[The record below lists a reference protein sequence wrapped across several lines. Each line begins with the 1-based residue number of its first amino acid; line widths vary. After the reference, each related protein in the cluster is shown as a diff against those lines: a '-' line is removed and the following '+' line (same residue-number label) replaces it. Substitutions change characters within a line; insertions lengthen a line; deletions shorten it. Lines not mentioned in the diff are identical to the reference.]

1 MMRHLLVVFSF
12 FAIATTYAQ
21 TNNTEILIVSEDNI
35 PLEDVIAYKSSNVI
49 ATSNDKGI
57 LSFKNPSTEE
67 FILRLT
73 LKDFKPVSL
82 KISPNTFKYTVVLSK
97 AEEELN
103 TVILASTYQKESK
116 VLIPTTSVTAE
127 SIAEGSPIDLVDAI
141 NETSGV
147 YIQRGAINTNRI
159 TIRGIGSRTLFGTN
173 KIRAYF
179 NGFPITNGVGET
191 AIDIFNTQ
199 DIASIEIIKGPKAT
213 QYGANLG
220 GTLLLNSKDPKKDGL
235 ALKNTV
241 TIGSFELFKESL
253 SLNLKEDKLSLH
265 LNADHQEHEGYRE
278 NNRYNRNA
286 LFINTSYTLNKTF
299 TINGLVQ
306 HINNFAQIPSSLNLT
321 DFNEDPTQAAFTWAQ
336 SQGFEDNRQTLV
348 GLGLS
353 SNISDSWSNATNVYY
368 SYLDHYEPR
377 PFNILAE
384 ITNTYGVRTV
394 FANTF
399 NLNKKSANLSFGAE
413 FNQDHYVVTTTEN
426 LYEDNNGNGS
436 LEGSLLSDNTEI
448 RSQLQLFGTSTLPIT
463 EKLTAEIG
471 LHLNK
476 TSYNLDD
483 NFNEAEANTSA
494 DREFDIIV
502 APNLSLLYKLN
513 NTVTT
518 YLNISRGFN
527 YPSLEETLT
536 PDGIINTDIGP
547 EIGWNYEVGTTLS
560 LLKQRLQI
568 NAAAYLL
575 SVNDLLVAERV
586 GNDQFIGRNAGQTD
600 HKGIEISID
609 YKQNIVEQL
618 QFKTFLNAEF
628 NAHKFIDF
636 VDGDSDFSGNDL
648 TGVPSEKINAGIS
661 LQHTSGFFF
670 SSQLQYIGEQPIT
683 DANTLYAED
692 YTTLRLSGGY
702 NQSFNEKLSLEVK
715 GGVNNVTDIAYASS
729 ILINA
734 SSFGNSLPRYYY
746 PGLPRHYFAS
756 LSLNYNF

>member
-1 MMRHLLVVFSF
+1 MRHLLVVLSF

-21 TNNTEILIVSEDNI
+21 INNTEILIVSEDNI
-35 PLEDVIAYKSSNVI
+35 ALEDVIAYKSSNVI

-57 LSFKNPSTEE
+57 LSFKNPSTDE

-235 ALKNTV
+235 AIKNTV

-321 DFNEDPTQAAFTWAQ
+321 DFNEAPTQAAFTWAQ

-476 TSYNLDD
+476 ASYNLDD

-560 LLKQRLQI
+560 LLKQRLHI

-618 QFKTFLNAEF
+618 QFKTFVNAEF

-702 NQSFNEKLSLEVK
+702 KQSFNEKLSLEVK
-715 GGVNNVTDIAYASS
+715 GGVNNVTDTAYASS

>member
-1 MMRHLLVVFSF
+1 MRHLLVVLSF

-21 TNNTEILIVSEDNI
+21 INNTEILIVSEDNI

-57 LSFKNPSTEE
+57 LSFKNPSTDE

-235 ALKNTV
+235 AIKNTV

-476 TSYNLDD
+476 ASYNLDD

-609 YKQNIVEQL
+609 YKQNIVEQF
-618 QFKTFLNAEF
+618 QFKIFLNAEF

-715 GGVNNVTDIAYASS
+715 GGVNNVTDTAYASS

>member
-1 MMRHLLVVFSF
+1 M
-12 FAIATTYAQ
+12 
-21 TNNTEILIVSEDNI
+21 
-35 PLEDVIAYKSSNVI
+35 
-49 ATSNDKGI
+49 
-57 LSFKNPSTEE
+57 
-67 FILRLT
+67 
-73 LKDFKPVSL
+73 
-82 KISPNTFKYTVVLSK
+82 
-97 AEEELN
+97 
-103 TVILASTYQKESK
+103 
-116 VLIPTTSVTAE
+116 
-127 SIAEGSPIDLVDAI
+127 
-141 NETSGV
+141 
-147 YIQRGAINTNRI
+147 
-159 TIRGIGSRTLFGTN
+159 
-173 KIRAYF
+173 
-179 NGFPITNGVGET
+179 
-191 AIDIFNTQ
+191 
-199 DIASIEIIKGPKAT
+199 
-213 QYGANLG
+213 
-220 GTLLLNSKDPKKDGL
+220 LNSKDPKKEGL
-235 ALKNTV
+235 VLKNTV

-399 NLNKKSANLSFGAE
+399 NLNMKSANLSFGVE

>member
-1 MMRHLLVVFSF
+1 MRHLLVVLSF
-12 FAIATTYAQ
+12 FAIANTYAQ

-413 FNQDHYVVTTTEN
+413 FNQDHYLVTTTEN

-502 APNLSLLYKLN
+502 APNLSLLFKLN

-518 YLNISRGFN
+518 FLNISRGFN

>member
-1 MMRHLLVVFSF
+1 MRHLLVVLSF

-57 LSFKNPSTEE
+57 LSFKNPSTDE

-235 ALKNTV
+235 AIKNTV

-609 YKQNIVEQL
+609 YKQNIVEQF
-618 QFKTFLNAEF
+618 QFKIFLNAEF

-715 GGVNNVTDIAYASS
+715 GGVNNVTDTAYASS

>member
-1 MMRHLLVVFSF
+1 MRHLLVVLSF

-235 ALKNTV
+235 AIKNTV

-609 YKQNIVEQL
+609 YKQNIVEQF
-618 QFKTFLNAEF
+618 QFKIFLNAEF

-715 GGVNNVTDIAYASS
+715 GGVNNVTDTAYASS

>member
-1 MMRHLLVVFSF
+1 MRHLFVVLSF

-116 VLIPTTSVTAE
+116 VLIPTTSVTTE
-127 SIAEGSPIDLVDAI
+127 SIAQGSPIDLVDAI

-220 GTLLLNSKDPKKDGL
+220 GTLLLNSKDPKMEGI

-715 GGVNNVTDIAYASS
+715 GGVNNVTDTAYASS

>member
-1 MMRHLLVVFSF
+1 MRHLLVVLSF

-57 LSFKNPSTEE
+57 LSFKNPSTDE

-235 ALKNTV
+235 AIKNTV

-399 NLNKKSANLSFGAE
+399 NLNMKSANLSFGVE

-609 YKQNIVEQL
+609 YKQNIVEQF
-618 QFKTFLNAEF
+618 QFKIFLNAEF

>member
-1 MMRHLLVVFSF
+1 MRHLLVVFSF

-179 NGFPITNGVGET
+179 NGFPITNGIGET

-220 GTLLLNSKDPKKDGL
+220 GTLLLNSKDPKKEGL
-235 ALKNTV
+235 VLKNTV

-399 NLNKKSANLSFGAE
+399 NLNMKSANLSFGVE

-568 NAAAYLL
+568 NSAAYLL

-609 YKQNIVEQL
+609 YKQNIVEQF
-618 QFKTFLNAEF
+618 QFKIFLNAEF

>member
-1 MMRHLLVVFSF
+1 MRHLFVVLSF

-21 TNNTEILIVSEDNI
+21 TNNTEIRIVSEDNI

-116 VLIPTTSVTAE
+116 VLIPTTSVTTE
-127 SIAEGSPIDLVDAI
+127 SIAQGSPIDLVDAI

-220 GTLLLNSKDPKKDGL
+220 GTLLLNSKDPKMEGI

-715 GGVNNVTDIAYASS
+715 GGVNNVTDTAYASS

>member
-1 MMRHLLVVFSF
+1 MMRHLLVVLSF
-12 FAIATTYAQ
+12 LAIANTYAQ

-399 NLNKKSANLSFGAE
+399 NLNMKSANLSFGVE

>member
-1 MMRHLLVVFSF
+1 MRHLLVVLSF

-49 ATSNDKGI
+49 ATSYDKGI

-82 KISPNTFKYTVVLSK
+82 KISPNTFKYTVVFSK

-220 GTLLLNSKDPKKDGL
+220 GTLLLNSKDPKKEGL

-286 LFINTSYTLNKTF
+286 LFINTSYTLSKTF

-502 APNLSLLYKLN
+502 APNLSLLFKLN

-568 NAAAYLL
+568 SAAAYLL

-715 GGVNNVTDIAYASS
+715 GGVNNVTDTAYASS